1 MTIGNLGTG
10 ITLSSLASEWGQ
22 PATNV
27 KLGDYTAD
35 RTTTNADLF
44 ITVTKETWSDSGP
57 YQTITGSTTSGVSPP
72 VTRTYFK
79 FNSTQLEMGVTWG
92 DSISDAS
99 GTYNAPDGRHIFSS
113 FGSSSLGGGPN
124 SPAAYNAN
132 HASTRN
138 GNTRMQG
145 LFALDDGDI
154 MNEQRDGQGPFR
166 GLDVKRFVHPV
177 QNQATGGNLAYTYI
191 NNSNSQEVTNEF
203 NASSDYCMLNFPILY
218 VTKRTRKIYF
228 ALNSSVDIP
237 FYICTTPNSSGS
249 NLATGVTNNGAVYNA
264 SSQFWA
270 NGYTWVILD
279 LQTANFPNTSGV
291 TPTFING
298 ASPNYYFP
306 EHASD
311 KTTASNYATVNGPK
325 SVAGRWQSG
334 DKTNS
339 TSDYVIRK
347 NTTRMGR
354 LNSPGTGI
362 PVGQGNTGQDPTTWN
377 MLWVCSNQE
386 LMSQSWFYASKLGS
400 EVPTYPAGGLPNSS
414 SVPLHADIASVRTPL
429 AINLIPYSNPAGVTK
444 ANKRPMWKFNFTGT
458 GGTEYS
464 PASYFPLAPY
474 PTSSDV
480 GIIKN
485 GQTGYARQTCTS
497 FSPLASGGSVLYS
510 VIFYYPINYTSPGG
524 GPGLGLG
531 QGWNTG
537 PYASVNVRGD
547 NGSTAGGN
555 YVGGSG
561 NYGNNG
567 PDVAAYWANNNSNSF
582 TFGGTPFPGSTNIA
596 VNYSRSGAVL
606 TVALTNNTGQ
616 DIYWSNTNSANG
628 GMFGMAWYNG
638 SSYVYGNQSGGLW
651 GSGHQARAIDTNAY
665 SKLAMYFTDEFSTN
679 YSWTTYV
686 YHTPGASP
694 STVASELA
702 NRMNNF
708 GGPNSSPSYNSQFP
722 PGGNQGDGSG
732 ILNGNGIRGYASG
745 ANLYVY
751 RNDGDNNKYKPQ
763 TASPGPSVRTEY
775 YQLATNW
782 DPLDLGGVGGNISA
796 TTSAPNGYV
805 KSIMP
810 ALNTGAQT
818 YGWRQSNTNLP
829 ISNVKFGVRLG
840 DFANCVN
847 AGTDGT

>member
-35 RTTTNADLF
+35 RPTRSDDIYIDVSKA
-44 ITVTKETWSDSGP
+44 TWPDAGP
-57 YQTITGSTTSGVSPP
+57 YQAITGSKTSGVSPP

-79 FNSTQLEMGVTWG
+79 FNLTQLEMGVTWG

-113 FGSSSLGGGPN
+113 LGSSSLGGGPN
-124 SPAAYNAN
+124 PPAAYNNN
-132 HASTRN
+132 HAVTRN
-138 GNTRMQG
+138 GDTRIG
-145 LFALDDGDI
+145 SLFALDDGDF
-154 MNEQRDGQGPFR
+154 MHEQRDGQGPYR

-177 QNQATGGNLAYTYI
+177 QNQATGGNLAYTTL
-191 NNSNSQEVTNEF
+191 NNSGEEVTNLF
-203 NASSDYCMLNFPILY
+203 NSSSDYCMLNFPIMY

-228 ALNSSVDIP
+228 ALNASVDIP

-249 NLATGVTNNGAVYNA
+249 NLATGVTNNGAVYNS
-264 SSQFWA
+264 SSQFWS

-311 KTTASNYATVNGPK
+311 KTTASNYATVNGP
-325 SVAGRWQSG
+325 ATAQGRWQSG
-334 DKTNS
+334 DKMNAINE
-339 TSDYVIRK
+339 YVFRK
-347 NTTRMGR
+347 NTTRFGR
-354 LNSPGTGI
+354 FDSPGTGI

-377 MLWVCSNQE
+377 MLWVCSNTE
-386 LMSQSWFYASKLGS
+386 LMSQSWFYSSKLGS
-400 EVPTYPAGGLPNSS
+400 EVPTYPAGGLPNSA

-429 AINLIPYSNPAGVTK
+429 AINLIPNSNPAGVTK
-444 ANKRPMWKFNFTGT
+444 ANKRPMWKFNFSGT
-458 GGTEYS
+458 GGTEYN
-464 PASYFPLAPY
+464 PASYMPMGPY
-474 PTSSDV
+474 PTSKDV
-480 GIIKN
+480 GILKN
-485 GQTGYARQTCTS
+485 GQTGYAKQTLAA
-497 FSPLASGGSVLYS
+497 FSPLGSSGTVAYS
-510 VIFYYPINYTSPGG
+510 AMFYYPINYTSPGG
-524 GPGLGLG
+524 GPGAGLG
-531 QGWNTG
+531 QNWNTG
-537 PYASVNVRGD
+537 PYAQVIVRGD
-547 NGSTAGGN
+547 NGSFAGGN
-555 YVGGSG
+555 FIGGSG
-561 NYGNNG
+561 NYANTG
-567 PDVAAYWANNNSNSF
+567 PDIAAYWANNNSNSF
-582 TFGGTPFPGSTNIA
+582 TFYGTPFPGSTNIA
-596 VNYSRSGAVL
+596 VNYSRSGAEL

-616 DIYWSNTNSANG
+616 DIYWSNTSQSYG
-628 GMFGMAWYNG
+628 GMFGMSWYDGNAT
-638 SSYVYGNQSGGLW
+638 VYGNQAFLY
-651 GSGHQARAIDTNAY
+651 GSGHQARAIDTNAH
-665 SKLAMYFTDEFSTN
+665 SKLSMYFTDEFGTN
-679 YSWTTYV
+679 YSWTNYL
-686 YHTPGASP
+686 YHTAGASP

-702 NRMNNF
+702 NFMNNV

-722 PGGNQGDGSG
+722 PGGNMGDGSG

-745 ANLYVY
+745 ANLYVF
-751 RNDGDNNKYKPQ
+751 RNEADLNKRDPQ
-763 TASPGPSVRTEY
+763 PASPGPSVRTEY
-775 YQLATNW
+775 HQLATNW
-782 DPLDLGGVGGNISA
+782 DPLDQGGVGGNISA

-810 ALNTGAQT
+810 ALNTGTQT
-818 YGWRQSNTNLP
+818 FGWRQSNTNLP

>member
-35 RTTTNADLF
+35 RPTRSDDIYIDVSKA
-44 ITVTKETWSDSGP
+44 TWPDAGP
-57 YQTITGSTTSGVSPP
+57 YQAITGSKTSGVSPP

-79 FNSTQLEMGVTWG
+79 FNLTQLEMGVTWG

-113 FGSSSLGGGPN
+113 LGSSSLGGGANP
-124 SPAAYNAN
+124 PAAYNNN
-132 HASTRN
+132 HAVTRN
-138 GNTRMQG
+138 GDTRIG
-145 LFALDDGDI
+145 SLFALDDGDF
-154 MNEQRDGQGPFR
+154 MHEQRDGQGPYR

-177 QNQATGGNLAYTYI
+177 QNQATGGNLAYTTL
-191 NNSNSQEVTNEF
+191 NNSGEEVTNLF
-203 NASSDYCMLNFPILY
+203 NSSSDYCMLNFPILY

-228 ALNSSVDIP
+228 ALNASVDIP

-249 NLATGVTNNGAVYNA
+249 NLATGVTNNGAVYNS
-264 SSQFWA
+264 SSQFWS

-311 KTTASNYATVNGPK
+311 KTTASNYATVNGP
-325 SVAGRWQSG
+325 ATAQGRWQSG
-334 DKTNS
+334 DKMNPINE
-339 TSDYVIRK
+339 YIFRK
-347 NTTRMGR
+347 NTTRFGR
-354 LNSPGTGI
+354 FDSPGTGI

-377 MLWVCSNQE
+377 MLWVCSNTE
-386 LMSQSWFYASKLGS
+386 LMSQSWFYSSKLGS
-400 EVPTYPAGGLPNSS
+400 EVPTYPAGGLPNSA

-429 AINLIPYSNPAGVTK
+429 AINLIPNSNPAGVTK
-444 ANKRPMWKFNFTGT
+444 ANKRPMWKFNFSGT
-458 GGTEYS
+458 GGTEYN
-464 PASYFPLAPY
+464 PASYMPMGPY
-474 PTSSDV
+474 PTSKDV
-480 GIIKN
+480 GILKN
-485 GQTGYARQTCTS
+485 GQTGYAKQTLAA
-497 FSPLASGGSVLYS
+497 FSPLGSSGTVAYS
-510 VIFYYPINYTSPGG
+510 AMFYYPINYSSPGG

-531 QGWNTG
+531 QSWNTG
-537 PYASVNVRGD
+537 PYAQVIVRGD
-547 NGSTAGGN
+547 NGSFAGGN
-555 YVGGSG
+555 FIGGSG
-561 NYGNNG
+561 NYANTG
-567 PDVAAYWANNNSNSF
+567 PDIAAYWANNNSNSF
-582 TFGGTPFPGSTNIA
+582 TFYGTPFPGSTNIA
-596 VNYSRSGAVL
+596 VNYSRSGAEL

-616 DIYWSNTNSANG
+616 DIYWSNTSQSYG
-628 GMFGMAWYNG
+628 GMFGMSWYDGNAT
-638 SSYVYGNQSGGLW
+638 VYGNQAFLY
-651 GSGHQARAIDTNAY
+651 GSGHQARAIDTNAH
-665 SKLAMYFTDEFSTN
+665 SKLSMYFTDEFGTN
-679 YSWTTYV
+679 YSWTNYL
-686 YHTPGASP
+686 YHTAGASP

-702 NRMNNF
+702 NFMNNV

-722 PGGNQGDGSG
+722 PGGNMGDGSG

-745 ANLYVY
+745 ANLYVF
-751 RNDGDNNKYKPQ
+751 RNEADLNKRDPQ

-775 YQLATNW
+775 HQLATNW
-782 DPLDLGGVGGNISA
+782 DPLDQGGVGGNISA

-805 KSIMP
+805 KKIMP
-810 ALNTGAQT
+810 NLNTGTQT
-818 YGWRQSNTNLP
+818 FGWRQSNTNLP

>member
-1 MTIGNLGTG
+1 M
-10 ITLSSLASEWGQ
+10 
-22 PATNV
+22 
-27 KLGDYTAD
+27 
-35 RTTTNADLF
+35 
-44 ITVTKETWSDSGP
+44 
-57 YQTITGSTTSGVSPP
+57 
-72 VTRTYFK
+72 
-79 FNSTQLEMGVTWG
+79 
-92 DSISDAS
+92 
-99 GTYNAPDGRHIFSS
+99 
-113 FGSSSLGGGPN
+113 
-124 SPAAYNAN
+124 
-132 HASTRN
+132 
-138 GNTRMQG
+138 
-145 LFALDDGDI
+145 
-154 MNEQRDGQGPFR
+154 
-166 GLDVKRFVHPV
+166 
-177 QNQATGGNLAYTYI
+177 
-191 NNSNSQEVTNEF
+191 
-203 NASSDYCMLNFPILY
+203 
-218 VTKRTRKIYF
+218 
-228 ALNSSVDIP
+228 
-237 FYICTTPNSSGS
+237 
-249 NLATGVTNNGAVYNA
+249 
-264 SSQFWA
+264 
-270 NGYTWVILD
+270 
-279 LQTANFPNTSGV
+279 
-291 TPTFING
+291 
-298 ASPNYYFP
+298 
-306 EHASD
+306 
-311 KTTASNYATVNGPK
+311 
-325 SVAGRWQSG
+325 
-334 DKTNS
+334 
-339 TSDYVIRK
+339 
-347 NTTRMGR
+347 
-354 LNSPGTGI
+354 
-362 PVGQGNTGQDPTTWN
+362 
-377 MLWVCSNQE
+377 
-386 LMSQSWFYASKLGS
+386 
-400 EVPTYPAGGLPNSS
+400 
-414 SVPLHADIASVRTPL
+414 
-429 AINLIPYSNPAGVTK
+429 
-444 ANKRPMWKFNFTGT
+444 
-458 GGTEYS
+458 
-464 PASYFPLAPY
+464 
-474 PTSSDV
+474 
-480 GIIKN
+480 
-485 GQTGYARQTCTS
+485 
-497 FSPLASGGSVLYS
+497 
-510 VIFYYPINYTSPGG
+510 
-524 GPGLGLG
+524 G